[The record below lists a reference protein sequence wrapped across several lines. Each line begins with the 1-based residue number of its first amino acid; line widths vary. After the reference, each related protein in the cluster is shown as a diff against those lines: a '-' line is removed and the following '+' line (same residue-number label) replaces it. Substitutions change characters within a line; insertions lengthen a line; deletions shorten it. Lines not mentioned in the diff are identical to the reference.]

1 MTKKYMLPKYRVFDE
16 RLKIIRSIQYID
28 FENEKVMFYADDF
41 KDEDYEPDLSI
52 TRSFDEVDI
61 MQAVIGVID
70 RRGKTIYEG
79 DILRVSSDKYKTYYL
94 NEMCDPEKEY
104 LTPEEE
110 KDLSFELVGPVEM
123 IDYELCLKTKAYVQ
137 DIYSL
142 VKDRENDVEVIGN
155 IYEDEKLDVRS
166 YVLGKG

>member
-1 MTKKYMLPKYRVFDE
+1 MLPKYRVFDK
-16 RLKIIRSIQYID
+16 RLKIIRNVQYID
-28 FENEKVMFYADDF
+28 FENEEVMFYADDF
-41 KDEDYEPDLSI
+41 EDKDHVPGMDI
-52 TRSFDEVDI
+52 VRGFDEVDI
-61 MQAVIGVID
+61 MQSVIGVID

-79 DILRVSSDKYKTYYL
+79 DILRVSSDRYKIYYL

-123 IDYELCLKTKAYVQ
+123 VDYELCLKTKAYVQ
-137 DIYSL
+137 DVYSL

-155 IYEDEKLDVRS
+155 IYEDEKLDVR
-166 YVLGKG
+166 GE